1 MDAPEKDK
9 QEIFLEQIEKFKNS
23 VDGIAIIDENVENR
37 FSLAPLSTIELFIK
51 DYDNIIYEINL
62 DNRDINV
69 VISNIYTANELGIKT
84 IMFYSEKHNY
94 EDLLDVVSEVKSD
107 LTSDVSNICFGL
119 SFDEIGADT
128 MFFNDLKIAGFD
140 FILLPEN
147 YEPSIFIPFIQ
158 EAKSLDLS
166 VFIKL
171 GVFLDAEQVKFAQ
184 KFLNLNIPDDL
195 LKEMK
200 NSENQLNVSLKFAKE
215 YIDFLSILEIDGIFL
230 ILPQGKNLLIKKYL
244 FNNPD

>member
-1 MDAPEKDK
+1 M
-9 QEIFLEQIEKFKNS
+9 L
-23 VDGIAIIDENVENR
+23 
-37 FSLAPLSTIELFIK
+37 IK
-51 DYDNIIYEINL
+51 DYENLIYEINL

-69 VISNIYTANELGIKT
+69 AISNIYTANELGIKT
-84 IMFYSEKHNY
+84 IIFFSEKLDLISG
-94 EDLLDVVSEVKSD
+94 DLLDIVSEIKSD

-119 SFDEIGADT
+119 SFDEITEDT

-158 EAKSLDLS
+158 EAKSLELS

-171 GVFLDAEQVKFAQ
+171 GIFLDAQQVKFAQ

-230 ILPQGKNLLIKKYL
+230 IIPQEKNLLIKKYL
-244 FNNPD
+244 FNNFD

>member
-1 MDAPEKDK
+1 M
-9 QEIFLEQIEKFKNS
+9 L
-23 VDGIAIIDENVENR
+23 
-37 FSLAPLSTIELFIK
+37 IK
-51 DYDNIIYEINL
+51 DYENLIYEINL

-69 VISNIYTANELGIKT
+69 VISNIYSAHELGIKT
-84 IMFYSEKHNY
+84 IIFFSEKL
-94 EDLLDVVSEVKSD
+94 DLISGDFLDIVSEIKSD

-119 SFDEIGADT
+119 SFDEITEDT
-128 MFFNDLKIAGFD
+128 MFFSDLKIAGFD

-147 YEPSIFIPFIQ
+147 YDPSIFIPFIQ
-158 EAKSLDLS
+158 EAKSLELS

-171 GVFLDAEQVKFAQ
+171 GIFLDAQQLKFAQ

-215 YIDFLSILEIDGIFL
+215 YIDFLSVLEIDGIFL
-230 ILPQGKNLLIKKYL
+230 ILPQEKNLLIKKYL

>member
-1 MDAPEKDK
+1 MT
-9 QEIFLEQIEKFKNS
+9 NS

-37 FSLAPLSTIELFIK
+37 FSLAPLSTIELLIK
-51 DYDNIIYEINL
+51 DYENLIYEINL

-69 VISNIYTANELGIKT
+69 AISNIYTANELGIKT
-84 IMFYSEKHNY
+84 IIFFSEKLDLISG
-94 EDLLDVVSEVKSD
+94 DLLDIVSEIKSD

-119 SFDEIGADT
+119 SFDEITEDT

-158 EAKSLDLS
+158 EAKSLELS

-171 GVFLDAEQVKFAQ
+171 GIFLDAQQVKFAQ
-184 KFLNLNIPDDL
+184 KFLNLNIPNDL

-230 ILPQGKNLLIKKYL
+230 IIPQEKNLLIKKYL
-244 FNNPD
+244 FNNFD